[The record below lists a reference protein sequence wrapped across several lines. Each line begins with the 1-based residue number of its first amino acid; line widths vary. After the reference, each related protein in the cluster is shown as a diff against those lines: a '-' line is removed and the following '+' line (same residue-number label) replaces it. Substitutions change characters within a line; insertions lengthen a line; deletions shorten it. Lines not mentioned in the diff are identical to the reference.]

1 MSMGTNAGVMR
12 IDRKTSAL
20 ITLNEDVAEI
30 EELAESAGYRILFE
44 IIQRRSWPEP
54 STYIGKGK
62 VNELGELLKENPVDV
77 LLINGDLRPVHHY
90 VLENTLKVECVD
102 RIRLVLNMFTE
113 RANSRESRLQVEK
126 ARLQY
131 EVPFL
136 KEWIHSAKMGEH
148 PGFLGGG
155 EYAVDVY
162 YDLTKKRMRKIDE
175 ELEGLRQSDE
185 LRRIQRKKKG
195 LVLVSLAGYTN
206 AGKSSLLKAMTGAD
220 VLIED
225 RMFSTLSTTTRKLE
239 RTTKTILLTDTIGF
253 LSSLPHFIIEA
264 FKNTIEDI
272 FGSDLVLL
280 VIDCSEP
287 MEEIERKLAT
297 SAEILFPEVPPQNVI
312 LVLNKADLVPGR
324 IDLSWFRERIEVLRT
339 YIVSAKTGNGL
350 DELEMFIAS
359 FFAYPFEFD
368 IAMPQTGTTESFIHW
383 LRQIADVDV
392 IEHGNDVRIS
402 GSCKEEESQRILS
415 EVQRLKGHI
424 DMRIR

>member
-1 MSMGTNAGVMR
+1 
-12 IDRKTSAL
+12 
-20 ITLNEDVAEI
+20 
-30 EELAESAGYRILFE
+30 
-44 IIQRRSWPEP
+44 
-54 STYIGKGK
+54 
-62 VNELGELLKENPVDV
+62 
-77 LLINGDLRPVHHY
+77 
-90 VLENTLKVECVD
+90 
-102 RIRLVLNMFTE
+102 LVLNMFTE